1 MKIVIEDLKIKFGKQ
16 ILVDEKLSNY
26 SWFNL
31 GGPADVLFK
40 PDSIKD
46 IISFLEKI
54 KPQKFTILGA
64 GSNTLIRDGG
74 IKGITIKLSSAF
86 SYIRLESNNIIE
98 VGAAT
103 SDKKVADFAMEN
115 SLTGLEFLACIPG
128 SIGGAIRMNTGCY
141 GDDISQILHSIEV
154 IDAKGKLKVIL
165 AEDINFSYRC
175 SDFEEN
181 LLVTSV
187 KLIGKHSIKQK
198 IAEKQKTLV
207 EKKKNKQTKKKKKK
221 KKKIKK
227 QKKKNSQ
234 PSQIKTCGSTFKNPK
249 NKNAWELIK
258 ESNCDNLR
266 VGDAKISEK
275 HCNFF
280 VNNGNAT
287 SKDLEELINK
297 VKKTVFQKTKIN
309 LELEIKIIGINK

>member
-198 IAEKQKTLV
+198 IAEKQKKLV
-207 EKKKNKQTKKKKKK
+207 E
-221 KKKIKK
+221 
-227 QKKKNSQ
+227 KKKNSQ

>member
-1 MKIVIEDLKIKFGKQ
+1 MMTASKEMKTKFGKR
-16 ILVDEKLSNY
+16 ILINENLSNY

-31 GGPADVLFK
+31 GGPAEIFFK
-40 PDSIKD
+40 PNSLED
-46 IISFLEKI
+46 IFFFIEKQ
-54 KPQKFTILGA
+54 KPKKFTILGA

-74 IKGITIKLSSAF
+74 IRGITIKLGPAF
-86 SYIRLESNNIIE
+86 SRIKLNQKNIIE

-103 SDKKVADFAMEN
+103 SDKKIANFAMEN

-128 SIGGAIRMNTGCY
+128 SIGGAVRMNTGCY
-141 GDDISQILHSIEV
+141 GNDISQILHSITTINTRGDVKE
-154 IDAKGKLKVIL
+154 IAAK
-165 AEDINFSYRC
+165 DIKFSYRNTNL
-175 SDFEEN
+175 DEN
-181 LLVTSV
+181 LLITSV
-187 KLIGKHSIKQK
+187 KLKG
-198 IAEKQKTLV
+198 
-207 EKKKNKQTKKKKKK
+207 NKLL
-221 KKKIKK
+221 KKKIIEK
-227 QKKKNSQ
+227 QRAMVERKKNSQ